1 MSRLDKIH
9 RKEMVSH
16 AIAVIDIVPESAI
29 DIIKNILLSNK
40 EITSSRIRNDTSLSG
55 PALNVVVS
63 FIMNYSHEKEVLLLV
78 LELAQAMKKHI
89 IQNMDSCDLV
99 WTGPVHFPI
108 PARSNF
114 GIIKEM
120 ISKANYRITIVG
132 YRVEDYADP
141 ILHLLSISLDNEIDV
156 KLIIDRA
163 DLQIPVITKLWKGKR
178 FPPTYTRKVDTKDPI
193 ASIHAKLVIIG
204 SYDLLVTSAN
214 LTYHGLNSNL
224 EVGIRVRG
232 KTAAKAEELI
242 SQLIESGF
250 LVKV

>member
-1 MSRLDKIH
+1 MPIPNKIN
-9 RKEMVSH
+9 RKEIVSN
-16 AIAVIDIVPESAI
+16 AIAVIDIVPENTI
-29 DIIKNILLSNK
+29 DIIKNILLANT
-40 EITSSRIRNDTSLSG
+40 EITSSRIKNETSLSG
-55 PALNVVVS
+55 PALNAVIS
-63 FIMNYSHEKEVLLLV
+63 LIMKHSHEKEVLLLV
-78 LELAQAMKKHI
+78 LELAQAMKKHL
-89 IQNMDSCDLV
+89 IQNMDYCDLV

-120 ISKANYRITIVG
+120 ISKANHKITIVG

-141 ILHLLSISLDNEIDV
+141 ILHLLSKSLDNEIDV

-178 FPPTYTRKVDTKDPI
+178 FPSTYTRTVDAKDPI
-193 ASIHAKLVIIG
+193 ASIHAKLVIID
-204 SYDLLVTSAN
+204 SQDLLVTSAN
-214 LTYHGLNSNL
+214 LTYHGLDSNL

-232 KTAAKAEELI
+232 KTAAEAEELI